1 MKMEETNQDLL
12 QLVRDYLGMIWRQ
25 KMWIILPLIGGILIA
40 GILIVK
46 LPKIYRSTTLILVE
60 AQKVPEEYVK
70 SAVSGTVEGRL
81 STIQQQIMSR
91 SLIEKIINKFG
102 LYPENSNGVIT
113 EEAIGRMRNNIEVR
127 TTVARNNNIEAFS
140 LSFQGKDPVMV
151 MNVTN
156 ELASLFIE
164 ENLKIREQLVE
175 GTTEFLDNELKN
187 LKETLERQEARIGE
201 FKRMNMGELP
211 QQLEANLRSL
221 DRIQSDLLATQLA
234 KRSAQDRKLVLE
246 KTIELT
252 RQRIERAANQERGI
266 EDNALLESGIAP
278 PTTERAPSQQM
289 LKLIQK
295 KMDLANLQTEYK
307 ETYPDIIMLKR
318 EIQELEDQV
327 ALTEMSEAGTLPAG
341 LREPGQSNQNDR
353 RRAPLRVPMGFEL
366 ERAHIAES
374 QRQIQA
380 IEVELNTLTER
391 EIGLQRQIQL
401 YERRVESVPAREQEL
416 AVLERDYENTKK
428 NYESLLDKKLNAQ
441 ISENLEKRQKGEQFR
456 ILDPANLPERP
467 FKPVPLQI
475 GLMGIAGGLG
485 LGVAL
490 AFIREKLDSSIR
502 KPEEVE
508 RITSVPVLASIP
520 DFDEEL
526 MITEKYLSKTAVNDE
541 KTNGKTSHT

>member
-1 MKMEETNQDLL
+1 MEETNQDLL

-40 GILIVK
+40 GVLIVK

-113 EEAIGRMRNNIEVR
+113 EETISRMRNNIEVR
-127 TTVARNNNIEAFS
+127 TTVARNDNIEAFS

-187 LKETLERQEARIGE
+187 LKETLERQEASIGE
-201 FKRMNMGELP
+201 FKRTNMGELP

-252 RQRIERAANQERGI
+252 RQRIERAANQEREI
-266 EDNALLESGIAP
+266 DDNDLLESGIAP

-341 LREPGQSNQNDR
+341 LREPGQSNQNDQ

-380 IEVELNTLTER
+380 IQVELNTLTER

-428 NYESLLDKKLNAQ
+428 NYESLLDKKLNAK

-520 DFDEEL
+520 DFKEEL

-541 KTNGKTSHT
+541 KTNGETSHT

>member
-1 MKMEETNQDLL
+1 MEETNQDLL
-12 QLVRDYLGMIWRQ
+12 QLVRDYFGMIWRQ
-25 KMWIILPLIGGILIA
+25 KVWIILPLILGILIA

-102 LYPENSNGVIT
+102 LYPENSNGVIA
-113 EEAIGRMRNNIEVR
+113 EEVIGRMRNNIEVK

-164 ENLKIREQLVE
+164 ENLKIREQMVE
-175 GTTEFLDNELKN
+175 GTTEFLDNELKS

-234 KRSAQDRKLVLE
+234 KQSAQDRKLVLE
-246 KTIELT
+246 KTVELT
-252 RQRIERAANQERGI
+252 RQRIEKAATQGGVD
-266 EDNALLESGIAP
+266 DNTLLESGIIPSTTDRP
-278 PTTERAPSQQM
+278 PSPLM

-295 KMDLANLQTEYK
+295 KMDLSNLQTEYK
-307 ETYPDIIMLKR
+307 ESYPDIIMLKR

-341 LREPGQSNQNDR
+341 LREPGESNR
-353 RRAPLRVPMGFEL
+353 GRAPVSVPTGFEL
-366 ERAHIAES
+366 ERAHIVEIQS
-374 QRQIQA
+374 QLRA
-380 IEVELNTLTER
+380 IDVELNTLKER
-391 EIGLQRQIQL
+391 ERGLQKQIQV

-428 NYESLLDKKLNAQ
+428 NYESLLDKKLNAK

-485 LGVAL
+485 VGVAL

-526 MITEKYLSKTAVNDE
+526 MITEKYLSKIVADDE
-541 KTNGKTSHT
+541 KTDG

>member
-1 MKMEETNQDLL
+1 MEETNQDLL

-40 GILIVK
+40 GVLIVK

-113 EEAIGRMRNNIEVR
+113 EETISRMRNNIEVR

-187 LKETLERQEARIGE
+187 LKETLERQEASIGE
-201 FKRMNMGELP
+201 FKRTNMGELP

-252 RQRIERAANQERGI
+252 RQRIERAANQEREI
-266 EDNALLESGIAP
+266 DDNALLESGIAP

-341 LREPGQSNQNDR
+341 LREPGQSNRNDQ

-380 IEVELNTLTER
+380 IQVELNTLTER

-428 NYESLLDKKLNAQ
+428 NYESLLDKKLNAK

-541 KTNGKTSHT
+541 KTNGETSHT

>member
-1 MKMEETNQDLL
+1 MEETNQDLI
-12 QLVRDYLGMIWRQ
+12 QLVRDYLGMVWRQ
-25 KMWIILPLIGGILIA
+25 KVWIVLPLIGGILIA

-46 LPKIYRSTTLILVE
+46 LPKIYRSSTLILVE

-113 EEAIGRMRNNIEVR
+113 EEAISRMRSNIEVR

-140 LSFQGKDPVMV
+140 VSFQGRDPVMV

-164 ENLKIREQLVE
+164 ENLKIREQMVE

-252 RQRIERAANQERGI
+252 RQRIEKAANQER
-266 EDNALLESGIAP
+266 EVDDQVFLESGIAP
-278 PTTERAPSQQM
+278 PIAERPPSPQM

-295 KMDLANLQTEYK
+295 KMDLAQLQTEYK
-307 ETYPDIIMLKR
+307 ESYPDIIMLKR

-341 LREPGQSNQNDR
+341 LRDPGRSNQSAQR
-353 RRAPLRVPMGFEL
+353 RPPVRVPIGFEL

-380 IEVELNTLTER
+380 IEVELNTLKER

-401 YERRVESVPAREQEL
+401 YEKRVENVPAREQEL
-416 AVLERDYENTKK
+416 AVLERDSENTKK
-428 NYESLLDKKLNAQ
+428 NYESLLDKKLNAK

-456 ILDPANLPERP
+456 ILDPANLPEKP
-467 FKPVPLQI
+467 FKPVPMRI
-475 GLMGIAGGLG
+475 GLLGIAGGLG
-485 LGVAL
+485 IGVAL

-541 KTNGKTSHT
+541 KTDGETNHT

>member
-1 MKMEETNQDLL
+1 MEETNQDLL
-12 QLVRDYLGMIWRQ
+12 QLVRDYLGMVWRQ

-40 GILIVK
+40 GVLIVK
-46 LPKIYRSTTLILVE
+46 LPKIYRSKTLILVE

-91 SLIEKIINKFG
+91 SLIEKIIKKFG

-113 EEAIGRMRNNIEVR
+113 EEAVGRIRNNIDVR

-140 LSFQGKDPVMV
+140 ISFQGKDPVMV

-252 RQRIERAANQERGI
+252 RQRIERAASQEREI
-266 EDNALLESGIAP
+266 DDKTLLESGIAP
-278 PTTERAPSQQM
+278 PTAERPPSPQM

-341 LREPGQSNQNDR
+341 LREPGQNNQSDR

-366 ERAHIAES
+366 ERSHIAES
-374 QRQIQA
+374 QRQIQT
-380 IEVELNTLTER
+380 IEVELNTLKER
-391 EIGLQRQIQL
+391 EIGLQKQIQL
-401 YERRVESVPAREQEL
+401 YERRVENVPAREQDL

-456 ILDPANLPERP
+456 ILDPANFPERP
-467 FKPVPLQI
+467 FKPVPMQI

-485 LGVAL
+485 VGIAL

-541 KTNGKTSHT
+541 KTNGETSHT

>member
-25 KMWIILPLIGGILIA
+25 KIWIILPLIGGILIA

-46 LPKIYRSTTLILVE
+46 LPKIYRSSTLILVE

-113 EEAIGRMRNNIEVR
+113 EEAIGRMRKNIEVK

-140 LSFQGKDPVMV
+140 LSFQGKDPMMV

-175 GTTEFLDNELKN
+175 GTTEFLNNELKN

-201 FKRMNMGELP
+201 FKRTNMGELP
-211 QQLEANLRSL
+211 EQLEANLRSL

-234 KRSAQDRKLVLE
+234 KQSAQDRRLVLE
-246 KTIELT
+246 KTVELT
-252 RQRIERAANQERGI
+252 RQRMEKAAAQGGMD
-266 EDNALLESGIAP
+266 DNTLLESGITLP
-278 PTTERAPSQQM
+278 STERSPSPQM

-307 ETYPDIIMLKR
+307 ENYPDIIMLKR

-341 LREPGQSNQNDR
+341 LREPGQSNQNDQ
-353 RRAPLRVPMGFEL
+353 RRASLRGATGFEL

-380 IEVELNTLTER
+380 IEVELNTLKER
-391 EIGLQRQIQL
+391 ERGLQKQIQL
-401 YERRVESVPAREQEL
+401 YERRVENVPAREQEL

-485 LGVAL
+485 LGVAF

-526 MITEKYLSKTAVNDE
+526 MITEKYLSKTVVNDE
-541 KTNGKTSHT
+541 KTNGKTNHT

>member
-25 KMWIILPLIGGILIA
+25 KIWIILPLIGGILIA

-46 LPKIYRSTTLILVE
+46 LPKIYRSSTLILVE

-113 EEAIGRMRNNIEVR
+113 EEAIGRMRKNIEVK

-201 FKRMNMGELP
+201 FKRSNMGELP
-211 QQLEANLRSL
+211 EQLEANLRSL

-234 KRSAQDRKLVLE
+234 KQSAQDRRLVLE
-246 KTIELT
+246 KTVELT
-252 RQRIERAANQERGI
+252 RQRMEKAAAQGGMD
-266 EDNALLESGIAP
+266 DNTLLESGVTLPSAERP
-278 PTTERAPSQQM
+278 PSPQM

-307 ETYPDIIMLKR
+307 ENYPDIIMLKR

-341 LREPGQSNQNDR
+341 LREPGQTNQNDQ
-353 RRAPLRVPMGFEL
+353 RRASLRGSTGFEL

-380 IEVELNTLTER
+380 IEVELNTLKER
-391 EIGLQRQIQL
+391 ERGLQKQIQL
-401 YERRVESVPAREQEL
+401 YERRVENVPAREQEL

-508 RITSVPVLASIP
+508 RITSVRVLASIP

-526 MITEKYLSKTAVNDE
+526 MITEKYLSKTVVNDE
-541 KTNGKTSHT
+541 KTNGKTNHT

>member
-40 GILIVK
+40 GILIVN

-70 SAVSGTVEGRL
+70 SAVSGTVEDRL

-278 PTTERAPSQQM
+278 PTTERA
-289 LKLIQK
+289 
-295 KMDLANLQTEYK
+295 AC
-307 ETYPDIIMLKR
+307 
-318 EIQELEDQV
+318 
-327 ALTEMSEAGTLPAG
+327 
-341 LREPGQSNQNDR
+341 
-353 RRAPLRVPMGFEL
+353 
-366 ERAHIAES
+366 
-374 QRQIQA
+374 
-380 IEVELNTLTER
+380 
-391 EIGLQRQIQL
+391 
-401 YERRVESVPAREQEL
+401 
-416 AVLERDYENTKK
+416 
-428 NYESLLDKKLNAQ
+428 
-441 ISENLEKRQKGEQFR
+441 
-456 ILDPANLPERP
+456 
-467 FKPVPLQI
+467 
-475 GLMGIAGGLG
+475 
-485 LGVAL
+485 
-490 AFIREKLDSSIR
+490 
-502 KPEEVE
+502 
-508 RITSVPVLASIP
+508 
-520 DFDEEL
+520 
-526 MITEKYLSKTAVNDE
+526 LSADA
-541 KTNGKTSHT
+541 

>member
-1 MKMEETNQDLL
+1 MEETNQDLL
-12 QLVRDYLGMIWRQ
+12 QLVRDYVGMAWRQ
-25 KMWIILPLIGGILIA
+25 KIWIILPLIGGILIA
-40 GILIVK
+40 FLLIMK

-91 SLIEKIINKFG
+91 SLLEKIINKFG
-102 LYPENSNGVIT
+102 LYPENSQKVIT
-113 EEAIGRMRNNIEVR
+113 EEVIGRMRNNIEVK
-127 TTVARNNNIEAFS
+127 TTFARNNDIEAFS

-187 LKETLERQEARIGE
+187 LKETLEQQETRIGE
-201 FKRMNMGELP
+201 FKRTNMGQLP

-252 RQRIERAANQERGI
+252 RQRIEKAATQEGV
-266 EDNALLESGIAP
+266 DDHALLESGIMP
-278 PTTERAPSQQM
+278 PSTERPPSPLM

-295 KMDLANLQTEYK
+295 KSDLANLQTEYK
-307 ETYPDIIMLKR
+307 ENYPDIIMLKR
-318 EIQELEDQV
+318 EIQELEDQA
-327 ALTEMSEAGTLPAG
+327 ALTELSEAGTLPAG
-341 LREPGQSNQNDR
+341 LREPGESNQG
-353 RRAPLRVPMGFEL
+353 RAPVRVPAGFEL
-366 ERAHIAES
+366 ERAHIVEI
-374 QRQIQA
+374 QRQIQS
-380 IEVELNTLTER
+380 IDVELNTLKER
-391 EIGLQRQIQL
+391 EQGLQKQIQL

-428 NYESLLDKKLNAQ
+428 NYEALLDKKLNAK
-441 ISENLEKRQKGEQFR
+441 IAENLEKRQKGEQFR
-456 ILDPANLPERP
+456 ILDPANLPEKP

-475 GLMGIAGGLG
+475 GLIGLAGGLG
-485 LGVAL
+485 VGVSL

-526 MITEKYLSKTAVNDE
+526 MVTEKYLSKIAVDDE
-541 KTNGKTSHT
+541 KTDGKTSHT

>member
-1 MKMEETNQDLL
+1 MEETNQDLL

-25 KMWIILPLIGGILIA
+25 KVWIILPLIGGILIA

-91 SLIEKIINKFG
+91 SLLEKIINKFG
-102 LYPENSNGVIT
+102 LYPENSKEVIT
-113 EEAIGRMRNNIEVR
+113 EEVIGRMRSNIEVR

-140 LSFQGKDPVMV
+140 LSFEGRDPVMV

-201 FKRMNMGELP
+201 FKRTNMGELP

-234 KRSAQDRKLVLE
+234 KQSAQDRKLVLE
-246 KTIELT
+246 KTIEMT
-252 RQRIERAANQERGI
+252 RQRIEKAANEGGV
-266 EDNALLESGIAP
+266 DDHALLESGITP
-278 PTTERAPSQQM
+278 PSTERPPSPLM
-289 LKLIQK
+289 LRLIQK
-295 KMDLANLQTEYK
+295 KADLSNLQTEYK
-307 ETYPDIIMLKR
+307 ENYPDIIMLKR

-341 LREPGQSNQNDR
+341 LREPGENN
-353 RRAPLRVPMGFEL
+353 RARIPVRVPPGFEL
-366 ERAHIAES
+366 ERAHIAET

-380 IEVELNTLTER
+380 IDVELNTLRER
-391 EIGLQRQIQL
+391 ERGLQKQIQL

-428 NYESLLDKKLNAQ
+428 NYEALLDKKLNAK
-441 ISENLEKRQKGEQFR
+441 IAENLEKRQKGEQFR
-456 ILDPANLPERP
+456 ILDPANLPEKP

-475 GLMGIAGGLG
+475 ALMGVAGGLG
-485 LGVAL
+485 VGVAL

-508 RITSVPVLASIP
+508 RITSVPVLVSIP
-520 DFDEEL
+520 DFDEEW
-526 MITEKYLSKTAVNDE
+526 MITEKYLSKTVVDDE
-541 KTNGKTSHT
+541 KTDGETSHT

>member
-1 MKMEETNQDLL
+1 MEETNQDLL

-25 KMWIILPLIGGILIA
+25 KIWIILPLIGGILIA

-91 SLIEKIINKFG
+91 SLLERIINKFE
-102 LYPENSNGVIT
+102 LYPKNSEKVVT
-113 EEAIGRMRNNIEVR
+113 EEAIGAMRNNIEVR
-127 TTVARNNNIEAFS
+127 TTLARNNNIEAFS
-140 LSFQGKDPVMV
+140 ISFQGKDPLMV

-201 FKRMNMGELP
+201 FKRTYMGELP

-221 DRIQSDLLATQLA
+221 DRIQSDLLATQLSI
-234 KRSAQDRKLVLE
+234 RSAQDRKLVLE

-252 RQRIERAANQERGI
+252 RQRIEKAANQDREV
-266 EDNALLESGIAP
+266 DDHLLLESGIAP
-278 PTTERAPSQQM
+278 PTAERPPSPLM

-295 KMDLANLQTEYK
+295 KLDLANLQTEYK
-307 ETYPDIIMLKR
+307 ETYPDIVMLKR

-327 ALTEMSEAGTLPAG
+327 ALTEMSEAGTLPEG
-341 LREPGQSNQNDR
+341 LKDPGQSTQNTPKK
-353 RRAPLRVPMGFEL
+353 APLRMPIGFEL
-366 ERAHIAES
+366 ERAQIAES

-380 IEVELNTLTER
+380 IDLELNSLKER
-391 EIGLQRQIQL
+391 ERGLQRQIQL
-401 YERRVESVPAREQEL
+401 YEKRVESVPAREQEL
-416 AVLERDYENTKK
+416 AVLERDYENIKK
-428 NYESLLDKKLNAQ
+428 NYQALLDKKLNAK
-441 ISENLEKRQKGEQFR
+441 IAENLEKRQKGEQFR
-456 ILDPANLPERP
+456 ILDPANLPEKP
-467 FKPVPLQI
+467 FKPEPLQI
-475 GLMGIAGGLG
+475 AFLGIAGGLG
-485 LGVAL
+485 VGVAL

-508 RITSVPVLASIP
+508 RITAVPVLASIP

-526 MITEKYLSKTAVNDE
+526 MITEKYLSKTVADHE
-541 KTNGKTSHT
+541 RADD